1 MMNNFIIFNDMSFLY
16 NIVINCYILII
27 RIASITNPQAR
38 LWLSGRKKLLF
49 KIKKSVYKKKNIVWF
64 HCASLGEFEQAK
76 PIICEYKSINPN
88 HKILLTKRN
97 LLLDKLK
104 LKGVIDAET
113 CQLAQQEPLPL
124 KPNSLNGFNA
134 TPSLLPTS
142 IM

>member
-76 PIICEYKSINPN
+76 PIISEYKSNNPN
-88 HKILLTKRN
+88 HKILLTFFSASGYEIQKN
-97 LLLDKLK
+97 YTNVDFVSYLPIDTSANVKKFLN
-104 LKGVIDAET
+104 VILYT
-113 CQLAQQEPLPL
+113 YRYRQ
-124 KPNSLNGFNA
+124 NMS
-134 TPSLLPTS
+134 
-142 IM
+142 